1 MAAEYAESVNAH
13 YGRAE
18 LEATV
23 LAALRAAGKGEGTLT
38 PDDLAPLDQFHTGGK
53 PSTFELARLA
63 GLTTGMQVL
72 DVGGG
77 IGGPART
84 LAAEFGCHVTVL
96 DLTEE
101 FCRTG
106 EMLTERTELADRVE
120 FRCAS
125 ALDMPFADDSF
136 DAAWSQHSSMNIED
150 RERLYAEV
158 CRVVRPGG
166 RFAFHEIMLGPEGNI
181 HFPVPWARD
190 PSISF
195 LRPPEA
201 VRQLLEAT
209 GFRTVDWIDA
219 TAEATEWFR
228 ARLASAGTSPSP
240 LGLHLLLGP
249 EAATM
254 FRNVLRNLEENRVT
268 VIKAVIEKG

>member
-1 MAAEYAESVNAH
+1 MAAEYTESVNAH
-13 YGRAE
+13 YGRTG

-23 LAALRAAGKGEGTLT
+23 VQALQAAGKGEGTLT
-38 PDDLAPLDQFHTGGK
+38 PDELAPLDQFHTGGK
-53 PSTFELARLA
+53 RATAELARLA
-63 GLTTGMQVL
+63 GLAAGMQVL

-77 IGGPART
+77 IGGAART
-84 LAAEFGCHVTVL
+84 LATEFGCRVTVL

-101 FCRTG
+101 YCRTG
-106 EMLTERTELADRVE
+106 EMLTSRAGLADGVT

-125 ALDMPFADDSF
+125 ALEMPFADGSF

-158 CRVVRPGG
+158 YRVVRPGG
-166 RFAFHEIMLGPEGNI
+166 RFAFHEIMLGPAGDI

-195 LRPPEA
+195 LRQPEA

-209 GFRTVDWIDA
+209 GFTTVEWLDA

-228 ARLASAGTSPSP
+228 ARLASPAAAPSP

-254 FRNVLRNLEENRVT
+254 FRNVLRNLEEGRVA
-268 VIKAVIEKG
+268 VIKAVLEKV